1 MLYFFLSQ
9 HSWRLHITSLCQPFS
24 TIFGIPFPTEG
35 QNTVQKVLRSSKRTS
50 LAVRRVAYA
59 IFEHSD
65 FQALFGCIFCTS
77 TESFFPA

>member
-9 HSWRLHITSLCQPFS
+9 HSWRLHITSLCQLFS
-24 TIFGIPFPTEG
+24 TIVGIPFPTEG

-65 FQALFGCIFCTS
+65 FQALFGCIF
-77 TESFFPA
+77 